1 MVKRVVK
8 KMNLDSDKSR
18 DIEFFTM
25 VILRLILLVVLIAG
39 MALVLLNA
47 RSF

>member
-1 MVKRVVK
+1 MVKRVIK

-25 VILRLILLVVLIAG
+25 VILRMVLLVLLIAG
-39 MALVLLNA
+39 MVGIIINA
-47 RSF
+47 KSF